1 MSETVGIIAGESIL
15 PLLSCREARRRGV
28 RTIVAAVKG
37 LAQPGLEAEADEWAE
52 FSIGQLGGVIRFFK
66 RHGVSRALMIGRVQ
80 HASIFSLW
88 TADAKFLRFMA
99 RVKDRTTTSLLAALA
114 DFFSGEGIEILDSTT
129 FLNEHLVQARNYT
142 PRLRLTKALASDIE
156 FAWEK
161 AWGIA
166 GLDIGQT
173 VCVRGRAVVAV
184 EAMEGTD
191 RAIARAGKIAG
202 PGLVVA
208 KVSRPAGDMRFD
220 VPVVGAGTMAVLEEC
235 RAAVFVLE
243 AGRTLMLDGEEMA
256 ARASRSK
263 MILMGKACASE

>member
-1 MSETVGIIAGESIL
+1 MSETIGIIAGEPPL
-15 PLLSCREARRRGV
+15 PELTCRAARQQGW
-28 RTIVAAVKG
+28 RTVVAAVKG
-37 LAQPGLEAEADEWAE
+37 AAGAGLAAEADEWAE
-52 FSIGQLGGVIRFFK
+52 FPLGRLGALIRYFQA
-66 RHGVSRALMIGRVQ
+66 RQVRRALMIGRVR
-80 HASIFSLW
+80 HAAVFSPW
-88 TADAKFLRFMA
+88 KADVAFVRFLAGVR
-99 RVKDRTTTSLLAALA
+99 DRTTTALLSSLA
-114 DFFSGEGIEILDSTT
+114 DFFTAAGIEIVDSSF
-129 FLNEHLVQARNYT
+129 FLREHLVAARSYT
-142 PRLRLTKALASDIE
+142 PRLRPGRAVRDDIE
-156 FAWEK
+156 FAWGK
-161 AWGIA
+161 AWGLA